1 MTETN
6 ALLSLPGAAALNTA
20 ASPLKAPAAPVT
32 GKFEEARKAAQAFEA
47 QFLGQMFQLVTEA
60 MPVDPVFGG
69 GEGEKMFRSM
79 MTEQW
84 AQSAAE
90 RGATGLGDSV
100 MRELINQQGGQF

>member
-20 ASPLKAPAAPVT
+20 ATPLKTPTAPIS
-32 GKFEEARKAAQAFEA
+32 GKFEEARQAAQAFEA

-60 MPVDPVFGG
+60 MPVDDVFGG
-69 GEGEKMFRSM
+69 GQGEKVFRGM

-84 AQSAAE
+84 AESAAKQ
-90 RGATGLGDSV
+90 GATGLADSI